1 MEVSGNSLAGTLPAS
16 LGNGK
21 FLKDFR
27 ASRNQWTGSIP
38 TSYYNLENL
47 EELYLDGN
55 MMTGELPQTA
65 VPLYE
70 GLQELSIHTNGFSG
84 RFPVQHFEATEI
96 LSEY

>member
-1 MEVSGNSLAGTLPAS
+1 
-16 LGNGK
+16 
-21 FLKDFR
+21 
-27 ASRNQWTGSIP
+27 
-38 TSYYNLENL
+38 
-47 EELYLDGN
+47 
-55 MMTGELPQTA
+55 MTGELPQTA